1 MRIKTIFLIANGS
14 SILFMTTFLIIGYIS
29 MFLSVEM
36 IGWLSL
42 LTLVSA
48 LVSFILYYLLT
59 SPVERSIQRLTEEA
73 GHMSTQDF
81 GTSIPEEGPLEI
93 RLLTR
98 RFNDMS
104 NRLSRSFEA
113 IQKSETSRKEL
124 VANISH
130 DLRTP
135 MASIRA
141 FIQAIQDGIVDDPK
155 SKAQYMQTISLEV
168 ERLDQMI
175 QQLFELSVYD
185 SGQLEIHKTA
195 IAADQW
201 LLEVLEHERFSLE
214 NEQIE
219 VNIDL
224 PERASDL
231 YIDKEKMK
239 RVMINLLD
247 NAIRHSKKHSIITIG
262 LTLKQEDTI
271 LYIKDEGEGIS
282 PEHLPHIFERTYRVE
297 ASRNRK
303 YAGTG
308 LGLAIAKHIVEAHDG
323 TITVSSELGK
333 GSCFRIEL
341 PKGETPHG

>member
-1 MRIKTIFLIANGS
+1 MKIKTIFLIANGS
-14 SILFMTTFLIIGYIS
+14 SIILMTTFLIISYFS
-29 MFLSVEM
+29 MFLSTEV

-42 LTLVSA
+42 LTLASA
-48 LVSFILYYLLT
+48 LVSFVVYYLLT

-81 GTSIPEEGPLEI
+81 GSIIPEEGPSEI

-98 RFNDMS
+98 QFNEMS
-104 NRLSRSFEA
+104 KRLSESFET
-113 IQKSETSRKEL
+113 IQKAESSRKEL

-141 FIQAIQDGIVDDPK
+141 FIQAIQDGVVDDPK

-168 ERLDQMI
+168 ERLDHMI

-185 SGQLEIHKTA
+185 SGQLQVHKTA
-195 IAADQW
+195 IVADQW
-201 LLEVLEHERFSLE
+201 LIEIMEHERFALE
-214 NEQIE
+214 NKQIE
-219 VNIDL
+219 VNIQL
-224 PERASDL
+224 PERVSDL
-231 YIDKEKMK
+231 YMDKEKMK

-247 NAIRHSKKHSIITIG
+247 NAIRHSESHSKITVS
-262 LTLKQEDTI
+262 LTSEHDCFVITVE
-271 LYIKDEGEGIS
+271 DEGEGIS
-282 PEHLPHIFERTYRVE
+282 LEHLPHLFDRTYRVE

-308 LGLAIAKHIVEAHDG
+308 LGLAIAKHIVKAHG
-323 TITVSSELGK
+323 GAISVSSIVGEGTR
-333 GSCFRIEL
+333 FRIEL
-341 PKGETPHG
+341 PKGEPPDG